1 MDINANWVDLGND
14 YALEVLD
21 CGLSRLWDVRTRRCH
36 LSMAIMLDLWRTMV
50 YVWIGGEPWRQ
61 RQ

>member
-50 YVWIGGEPWRQ
+50 YVWIWG
-61 RQ
+61 